1 MDKRAI
7 KILLDKYW
15 CKTGWTSEV
24 QRQISPEN
32 FNYAKSKGVM
42 FDPISSDHDDE
53 ISRLLSS
60 IKKLN
65 RRRVADAFLASLT
78 TRRLDWRSA
87 LGSYAVFQHFVSH
100 SPQINNGRCS
110 FCGIYSQSCEID
122 LNILNFE
129 RFKWGGVRHDVI
141 SYAAL
146 DLELFLAEPVANPT
160 VEDIEIFKNI
170 LSAIDAVPSNVTSAA
185 LQSHLAKTIKSNKAE
200 RDILIGILGY
210 CGILGTSLH
219 SGYSATFTP
228 SNMRPLPNRHFV
240 DMPYPVCWWTRE
252 DGVNQLLLSEYFGHV
267 L

>member
-1 MDKRAI
+1 MDKKAI
-7 KILLDKYW
+7 KILLNKYW
-15 CKTGWTSEV
+15 CKTGWTSEA
-24 QRQISPEN
+24 QCQISPED
-32 FNYAKSKGVM
+32 FDYAKSKGVM
-42 FDPISSDHDDE
+42 FDLISSDHGDE

-100 SPQINNGRCS
+100 SPQIDNGGCS
-110 FCGIYSQSCEID
+110 FCGIYSQTCELD

-146 DLELFLAEPVANPT
+146 DLELFLAEPVADPT
-160 VEDIEIFKNI
+160 VGDIEIFKNI

-185 LQSHLAKTIKSNKAE
+185 LQSHLAKAIKSNKAE
-200 RDILIGILGY
+200 RDVLIGILGY
-210 CGILGTSLH
+210 CGILGTSFH
-219 SGYSATFTP
+219 SGYSDTFVP
-228 SNMRPLPNRHFV
+228 LNMRSLPNRHFV

-252 DGVNQLLLSEYFGHV
+252 DGVNQAHLLEYFGHV